1 MLAKAATVVPLLPK
15 VTVLD
20 PNDAPLLI
28 ATVPALI
35 VVPPL

>member
-20 PNDAPLLI
+20 PNDDPLLI

-35 VVPPL
+35 VVPPA